1 MAGHI
6 DPDPAGPPVP
16 LLTMRFRD
24 SNVASWEEQH
34 SKFSQGK
41 LRSAVYKVIRQNRE
55 KRLSRTNFPG
65 SRFRSVVEEVVRQK
79 NTYKYQPI
87 DYHNEIRILRL
98 HRGKKGDVLKCTF
111 FSSSLPSTRSTSKS
125 ECYEYW
131 ALSHS
136 WGDPIVTDQLTVY
149 DMEVRDGLHTTRSS
163 KPYTLYLSANLAAA
177 LQNIRQENENVNLWV
192 DAVCINQDDLPE
204 RNAQIF
210 LKDRIYTEATSV
222 RVWLGEPRSV
232 DASLAF
238 DLLNSLANLRT
249 QDELPHIEAKA
260 EIWISVINLTQEMR
274 LGRPW
279 AARDLN
285 YGVEV
290 QLMWGSETIKLE
302 AMLRAW
308 FTILTRR
315 KQVEPILHE
324 AGLDD
329 FSIKD
334 FWDRIT
340 RDFEFLSKRRT
351 IQAASVD
358 QTFRMERTTPAAGI
372 RTIEYL
378 IKEDTAPMLQSH
390 TRSEE
395 RYALHAPK

>member
-163 KPYTLYLSANLAAA
+163 KPYSLYLSANLAAA

-192 DAVCINQDDLPE
+192 DAVCINQADVRA
-204 RNAQIF
+204 RNAQVA
-210 LKDRIYTEATSV
+210 LMHRICTEATSV
-222 RVWLGEPRSV
+222 RVWLGDRSL

-238 DLLNSLANLRT
+238 DLLKSLANLRT
-249 QDELPHIEAKA
+249 QDELPDIKAKG
-260 EIWISVINLTQEMR
+260 EIWKSVINLTKQGYWTRVWAFQEFA
-274 LGRPW
+274 LGK
-279 AARDLN
+279 D
-285 YGVEV
+285 V
-290 QLMWGSETIKLE
+290 QIMWGSETIKSE
-302 AMLRAW
+302 ALGRAW
-308 FTILTRR
+308 STILARR
-315 KQVEPILHE
+315 GQVEPILHE
-324 AGLDD
+324 AGLDRFSTQD
-329 FSIKD
+329 F
-334 FWDRIT
+334 FDRIT
-340 RDFEFLSKRRT
+340 SRIALKSVTST
-351 IQAASVD
+351 IQEAWVD
-358 QTFRMERTTPAAGI
+358 QKLNAERETPAAGI
-372 RTIEYL
+372 HTNDDNV
-378 IKEDTAPMLQSH
+378 KEVTPPGFRCHICKKEKDTWFELM
-390 TRSEE
+390 
-395 RYALHAPK
+395 

>member
-1 MAGHI
+1 
-6 DPDPAGPPVP
+6 
-16 LLTMRFRD
+16 
-24 SNVASWEEQH
+24 
-34 SKFSQGK
+34 
-41 LRSAVYKVIRQNRE
+41 
-55 KRLSRTNFPG
+55 
-65 SRFRSVVEEVVRQK
+65 
-79 NTYKYQPI
+79 
-87 DYHNEIRILRL
+87 
-98 HRGKKGDVLKCTF
+98 
-111 FSSSLPSTRSTSKS
+111 
-125 ECYEYW
+125 
-131 ALSHS
+131 
-136 WGDPIVTDQLTVY
+136 
-149 DMEVRDGLHTTRSS
+149 MEVRDGLHTTRSS

-238 DLLNSLANLRT
+238 DLLNST

-358 QTFRMERTTPAAGI
+358 QTFRMERATPAAGI